1 MGPLEQI
8 LGMIPGIGQ
17 MAKSGRLKTDK
28 RELVRSEAIINSM
41 TMEER
46 RNHRIINGRRRKRI
60 AMGSGTRVEDVNR
73 LIKKFVQM
81 KNMLKQFGRGTLRDL
96 SSLVTVK

>member
-1 MGPLEQI
+1 
-8 LGMIPGIGQ
+8 

-46 RNHRIINGRRRKRI
+46 RNHRIINGPRRKRI

>member
-1 MGPLEQI
+1 
-8 LGMIPGIGQ
+8 
-17 MAKSGRLKTDK
+17 
-28 RELVRSEAIINSM
+28 M

-46 RNHRIINGRRRKRI
+46 RNYRIISGRRRKRI